1 MCRALQAS
9 ESEAR
14 SSRIHRRHNNQK
26 ADPTSGPT
34 CSFRCPSDVSPPQ
47 TQHGTTAS
55 VKLTRTLHGG
65 SSLLPTAEHVAT
77 RRGRSHLAKYSFHRV
92 PKDGLFSSHWWRR
105 GGRTGRGIHMIRE
118 GHPSERDHKAWGGL
132 FLTWPFT
139 SYLRGFS
146 SKDQDL
152 FNSADVITRPGTD
165 PECGVSHR
173 WRKCFQA
180 VSERWNSLEEPK

>member
-55 VKLTRTLHGG
+55 VKLTRTLHGA
-65 SSLLPTAEHVAT
+65 SSLLPTAEHLAT

-92 PKDGLFSSHWWRR
+92 PKDGLFSSLMTAGRKNRTRNPHDQ
-105 GGRTGRGIHMIRE
+105 GGASIRE
-118 GHPSERDHKAWGGL
+118 RSQSMGGTLFDMTFHLLFER
-132 FLTWPFT
+132 
-139 SYLRGFS
+139 
-146 SKDQDL
+146 
-152 FNSADVITRPGTD
+152 
-165 PECGVSHR
+165 
-173 WRKCFQA
+173 FQF
-180 VSERWNSLEEPK
+180 